1 MTALDTVPRMEHT
14 GLNGA
19 DDLIHRV
26 AAGDEQAFA
35 RFVSLYTAPVYRFLR
50 RMVNS
55 TEDAEDLTQETFY
68 AVYKHRYTLRPDA
81 EVLPYLYTIARRKA
95 VSLFRW
101 RSVRQVLMPL
111 SGSHVNLPADME
123 SPVHA
128 LQQNREEEAVNRA
141 LAALP
146 STQRAAMILRFF
158 EGLTYPEIAEVLQKP
173 EGTVKSLV
181 FRGEQELRRGLS
193 DMGLMEQ
200 RGGR

>member
-1 MTALDTVPRMEHT
+1 MTALDALPRTENA
-14 GLNGA
+14 GVNGS

-26 AAGDEQAFA
+26 AAGDEPAFA

-55 TEDAEDLTQETFY
+55 SEDAEDLTQETFY
-68 AVYKHRYTLRPDA
+68 AVYKHRHTLRPDA

-111 SGSHVNLPADME
+111 SDSHANLPADTE

-128 LQQNREEEAVNRA
+128 LQQSRQEEVVNRA

-146 STQRAAMILRFF
+146 STQRAALILRFF
-158 EGLTYPEIAEVLQKP
+158 EGLTYPDIAEVLQKP

-181 FRGEQELRRGLS
+181 FRGEKELRRGLQ
-193 DMGLMEQ
+193 DMGLMEE

>member
-1 MTALDTVPRMEHT
+1 MTALDTLSRTEHAERSV
-14 GLNGA
+14 A
-19 DDLIHRV
+19 DNLVRRV

-35 RFVSLYTAPVYRFLR
+35 QFVSLHTAPVYRFLR

-55 TEDAEDLTQETFY
+55 SEDAEDLTQETFY
-68 AVYKHRYTLRPDA
+68 AVYKHRHTLRPDA
-81 EVLPYLYTIARRKA
+81 EALPYLYTIARRKA

-101 RSVRQVLMPL
+101 RSVRQILMPL
-111 SGSHVNLPADME
+111 ADTHANLPADTE

-128 LQQNREEEAVNRA
+128 LQQSREEEVVNKA

-146 STQRAAMILRFF
+146 STQRAALILRFF
-158 EGLTYPEIAEVLQKP
+158 ENLTYPEIAEVLNKP

-181 FRGEQELRRGLS
+181 FRGEKELRRRLS
-193 DMGLMEQ
+193 GMGYLEE